1 MYNEVSKLLELSWL
15 HDSDFTWRN
24 ELLLYKDEKEL
35 PFMNFKVVN
44 AKNLE
49 MQMTKI

>member
-1 MYNEVSKLLELSWL
+1 MIKILLEEMC
-15 HDSDFTWRN
+15 TI
-24 ELLLYKDEKEL
+24 LLYKDEKGL

-49 MQMTKI
+49 MQMPKI